1 MIVTLMTA
9 GLCGLLYF
17 WLSFR
22 VVEVRQ
28 SSKVSLGDGGDELL
42 ISRIRAHANFAEYV
56 PICLVLI
63 AVIELSDS
71 VSSWGLYAA
80 GMGLVGVRVAHAVG
94 MARSV
99 ATGKMSRWRQVGA
112 LGTWGILLGLSFWA
126 MVKAVTY

>member
-22 VVEVRQ
+22 VVEVRL
-28 SSKVSLGDGGDELL
+28 SAKVSLGDGGDELL

-56 PICLVLI
+56 PICLILI

-71 VSSWGLYAA
+71 ISPWGLYAA
-80 GMGLVGVRVAHAVG
+80 GMCLVGARVAHAVG

-99 ATGKMSRWRQVGA
+99 PGGKISPWRQVGA
-112 LGTWGILLGLSFWA
+112 VGTWGILLGLSFWA
-126 MVKAVTY
+126 MAKAVSY